1 MKTNKA
7 KYISILFFSL
17 FLGFTGCTK
26 QGIKNRALL
35 LAVEKFDN
43 EAQETAKANFVDQ
56 EQQKVFADFTKA
68 NTSIDADNVDLKS
81 DTEATVRI
89 SIETFPKSVIEELK
103 TISGKDWKAK
113 VAATREKKSY
123 TMKLQKIEG
132 QWKMIEQVEN
142 PK

>member
-7 KYISILFFSL
+7 KYFSILFVSL
-17 FLGFTGCTK
+17 FIGLTACTK
-26 QGIKNRALL
+26 QGIKNRALF
-35 LAVEKFDN
+35 LAVESFDN
-43 EAQETAKANFVDQ
+43 EAQQTAKANFIDV

-68 NTSIDADNVDLKS
+68 NTSIDAGNVDLKS
-81 DTEATVRI
+81 DTEATVQVTI
-89 SIETFPKSVIEELK
+89 DTFPKSVIEELK

-113 VAATREKKSY
+113 VTATREKKSY

-132 QWKMIEQVEN
+132 QWKMTEQVEN